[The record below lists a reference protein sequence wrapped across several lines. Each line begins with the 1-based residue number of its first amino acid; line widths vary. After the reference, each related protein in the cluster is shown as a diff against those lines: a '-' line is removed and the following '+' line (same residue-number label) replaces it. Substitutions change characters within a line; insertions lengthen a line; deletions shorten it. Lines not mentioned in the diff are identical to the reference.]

1 MDIIE
6 QLRQEHDELAYMMD
20 ELLNLE
26 DGART
31 SHDYLSSFQRIIA
44 HEGAKAEALYELIL
58 LNPKLSE
65 AAEKGQ
71 QEQRGI
77 REAIERLNA
86 IRPDNERWNDDLT
99 EMRRRLVEHFR
110 TEEES
115 IFPRLGEILAPPDL
129 AEVEETYLLA
139 YRSMERPPSR
149 VLDRM

>member
-26 DGART
+26 GGART
-31 SHDYLSSFQRIIA
+31 SHDYLSSFQLIIA

-58 LNPKLSE
+58 PNPKLGE
-65 AAEKGQ
+65 AAEKGR

-86 IRPDNERWNDDLT
+86 ISPDNERWDDDLT

-115 IFPRLGEILAPPDL
+115 IFPRLGEVLAPPDL
-129 AEVEETYLLA
+129 AEVGETYLLA